1 MRRLYTLICCF
12 VMAAWFYNASAQS
25 VMQVWKDGKVVASFE
40 TSQVD
45 SVTFTQSPYQ
55 MVDLGLPSG
64 TLWCAVNVGALL
76 PSDTGDYYAWG
87 ETTTKT
93 DYSMETSKWYGKDY
107 DKDTALVA
115 EDDIATQV
123 CGADCHIPTPDQF
136 NELFLT
142 CQSDWT
148 SQTNSAGEPS
158 YGYLFTG
165 PNGNQIFLPAA
176 GYYNLTELISQNER
190 GSYWTNQPD
199 CANNFSEYISYLIKG
214 DPTTGDY
221 LRSNGC
227 SIRPVSDGKSK

>member
-1 MRRLYTLICCF
+1 
-12 VMAAWFYNASAQS
+12 MAAWFYNASAQS

>member
-12 VMAAWFYNASAQS
+12 VMAAWFYNASAQN
-25 VMQVWKDGKVVASFE
+25 VMQVWKDGKLVASFE
-40 TSQVD
+40 TSEVD
-45 SVTFTQSPYQ
+45 SVTFTQSPYK

-64 TLWCAVNVGALL
+64 TLWCEVNVGALL
-76 PSDTGDYYAWG
+76 PSDPGDYYAWG

-93 DYSMETSKWYGKDY
+93 DYSIETSKWYGKDY

-123 CGADCHIPTPDQF
+123 CGADCHIPTPAQF

-148 SQTNSAGEPS
+148 SQTNSAGEES

-165 PNGNQIFLPAA
+165 PNGNHIFLPAA
-176 GYYNLTELISQNER
+176 GYYNQTELTSVNDR

-199 CANNFSEYISYLIKG
+199 CANNFSMYISYLIKG

-227 SIRPVSDGKSK
+227 SIRPVSDGNTK